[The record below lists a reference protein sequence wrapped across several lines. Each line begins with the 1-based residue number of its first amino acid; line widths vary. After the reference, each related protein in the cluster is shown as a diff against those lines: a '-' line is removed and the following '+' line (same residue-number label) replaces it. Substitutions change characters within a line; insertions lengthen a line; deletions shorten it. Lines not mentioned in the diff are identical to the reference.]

1 MNRWNI
7 VIYIRWEKRKK
18 ERKKTK
24 YYLACTNI
32 NYYNI
37 DILIVIKVVISLCK
51 KKVYIN
57 KSTV

>member
-7 VIYIRWEKRKK
+7 VIYVRWEKKK
-18 ERKKTK
+18 KRRKKTK

-37 DILIVIKVVISLCK
+37 DIIIFIKVVISLYK

-57 KSTV
+57 KATV